1 MITVTAVQHVKP
13 GKEGDVETLMGDLTA
28 KVKANEPGCMTFD
41 YVRSN
46 DSEHTYLVIEQYAD
60 DAAFVQHR
68 TTQYL
73 QDFIPHLLECLH
85 KPPEV
90 VTYQDVLP
98 APPTARSF
106 FHSGVV
112 VPDLER
118 AVACFSDVLGI
129 RFTEPATFDVPRLE
143 DPNPH
148 PFELVAAFSM
158 TAPPYYEL
166 IQAKGDGI
174 ISVANAGR
182 ILYFGVWESDMG
194 GRLEKLRRQGIGLD
208 ALFRMDADS
217 PPFAMITAPD
227 LLGARI
233 EYVDYSDKGPIEE
246 WVRTGK
252 FPGGIGG

>member
-1 MITVTAVQHVKP
+1 VITVTAVQHVRP
-13 GKEGDVETLMGDLTA
+13 GKEGDVETLMQDLTTR
-28 KVKANEPGCMTFD
+28 VMANEPGCMTFD

-46 DSEHTYLVIEQYAD
+46 DNEHTYLVIEQYAD

-73 QDFIPHLLECLH
+73 QEFIPHLLECLR

-90 VTYQDVLP
+90 VTYRDVLP
-98 APPTARSF
+98 APPTAQSF

-118 AVACFSDVLGI
+118 AVAC
-129 RFTEPATFDVPRLE
+129 
-143 DPNPH
+143 
-148 PFELVAAFSM
+148 
-158 TAPPYYEL
+158 
-166 IQAKGDGI
+166 
-174 ISVANAGR
+174 
-182 ILYFGVWESDMG
+182 LYFGVWESDMG
-194 GRLEKLRRQGIGLD
+194 GRLERLRKQGIGVD